1 MPPRVVVIG
10 AGPMGLAAALGAIE
24 RGCQTTVLERD
35 EVGASLRTW
44 GPTRF
49 FTPLRMNVSPA
60 MRAVGGD
67 ILPDDDELLTG
78 PQFADILAEL
88 ARRDPLRTRIRT
100 RHSVLAVGR
109 RGLTRSDYAGHPLRS
124 ERPFRLLIDSP
135 NGEDVLEADVVFDA
149 SGGQTIP
156 RPFGADGLPARGE
169 LRLNSSAIRTLGE
182 LHARREE
189 IRGKRI
195 LVVGHGH
202 SAANALGSLE
212 QLARQEPSTRITWAV
227 RTPNRRPCQD
237 FANDPLAER
246 QQVVHRAND
255 LAESPPPFLNVERR
269 AMIERVEPNG
279 SLEVTLTGG
288 RRQQFDVIA
297 AFTGFRPD
305 ASHVSELTV
314 ETSPVS
320 EGGARLYRAISN
332 ITDCLAIPRVAP
344 KDLQSGEPNFYFI
357 GSRSYGRARTFLLQ
371 TGLRQLETILES
383 LPK

>member
-24 RGCQTTVLERD
+24 RGCKTTVLERD

-49 FTPLRMNVSPA
+49 FTPLRMNLSPA
-60 MRAVGGD
+60 MRDVAGN
-67 ILPDDDELLTG
+67 ILPADEELLTG
-78 PQFADILAEL
+78 PQFADILGVL
-88 ARRDPLRTRIRT
+88 AQRDPLRTRIRT
-100 RHSVLAVGR
+100 KHSVLAVGR

-135 NGEDVLEADVVFDA
+135 NGEEVLEADVVFDA

-189 IRGKRI
+189 LSGKRI

-202 SAANALGSLE
+202 SAANALGALE
-212 QLARQEPSTRITWAV
+212 QMARQDPSTRITWAV

-237 FANDPLAER
+237 VANDPLAER
-246 QQVVHRAND
+246 RQVVHRAND
-255 LAESPPPFLNVERR
+255 LAESPPAFLTVERR
-269 AMIERVEPNG
+269 AMIERVEQNG
-279 SLEVTLTGG
+279 SLAVTLTGD
-288 RRQQFDVIA
+288 RRAEFDVIA

-320 EGGARLYRAISN
+320 EGGARLYRAISSV
-332 ITDCLAIPRVAP
+332 TDCLAIPRVAP
-344 KDLQSGEPNFYFI
+344 KDLESGEPNFYFI

-371 TGLRQLETILES
+371 TGLQQLETILES

>member
-1 MPPRVVVIG
+1 
-10 AGPMGLAAALGAIE
+10 MGLAAALGAIE

-100 RHSVLAVGR
+100 RHSVLAVSR

-169 LRLNSSAIRTLGE
+169 LGLNSSAIRTLGE

-269 AMIERVEPNG
+269 AMIERVEQNG

-332 ITDCLAIPRVAP
+332 VTDCLAVPRVAP

-371 TGLRQLETILES
+371 TGLQQLETILET

>member
-24 RGCQTTVLERD
+24 RGCETTVLERD

-49 FTPLRMNVSPA
+49 FTPLRMNLSSA
-60 MRAVGGD
+60 MRAVAGD
-67 ILPDDDELLTG
+67 ILPDGDELLTG
-78 PQFADILAEL
+78 PQFADILGEL

-100 RHSVLAVGR
+100 KHSVLAVGR

-135 NGEDVLEADVVFDA
+135 NGEEVLEADVVFDA
-149 SGGQTIP
+149 SGGHMIP

-189 IRGKRI
+189 LGGKRI

-212 QLARQEPSTRITWAV
+212 QLARQQPSTRITWAV

-237 FANDPLAER
+237 LANDPLAER
-246 QQVVHRAND
+246 HQVVHRAND
-255 LAESPPPFLNVERR
+255 LAESPPPFLKVERR
-269 AMIERVEPNG
+269 AMIERIEQNG
-279 SLEVTLTGG
+279 SLAVTLTGG
-288 RRQQFDVIA
+288 RRQDFDVIA

-332 ITDCLAIPRVAP
+332 VTDCLAVPRVAA
-344 KDLQSGEPNFYFI
+344 KDLESGEPNFYFI

-371 TGLRQLETILES
+371 TGLQQLETILES